1 MDANLAAA
9 LAIIEALDRLAAFEP
24 FITRTTGGDIVA
36 IWMDDDGE
44 LHQESVYST
53 RVAIN

>member
-1 MDANLAAA
+1 MDANLTAT
-9 LAIIEALDRLAAFEP
+9 LAIVEALERLARFEP
-24 FITRTTGGDIVA
+24 FITRSMSGDIEA